1 MAKTKTSRS
10 KTAEKIEVLCRI
22 FKSAVR
28 SGDETLR
35 IATAAE
41 LKNYGVSVADLMVAN
56 ESSTGGAQ

>member
-41 LKNYGVSVADLMVAN
+41 LKNYGVSVADLTADDVA
-56 ESSTGGAQ
+56 SKGGAT